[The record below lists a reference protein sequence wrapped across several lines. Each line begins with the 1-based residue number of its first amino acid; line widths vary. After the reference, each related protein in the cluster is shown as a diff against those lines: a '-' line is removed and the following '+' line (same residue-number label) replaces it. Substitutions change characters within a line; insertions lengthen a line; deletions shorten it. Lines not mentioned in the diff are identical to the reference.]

1 MIHPLSDVQTDKVG
15 EGTNVW
21 QYAIIL
27 KGATIG
33 KNCNINCHTFIEND
47 VVLGDNVT
55 VKSGVYLWDGIT
67 VKDNVFIGP
76 NVTFTNDKRPRSK
89 KYPDSFQKTIIKE
102 NASIGA
108 GAIILGGLEIGANA
122 MIAAGSLVTKNVP
135 EKALVK
141 GSPAIVSAWLNDDGT
156 KMEYKNGFFEDNKG
170 NMWQVINNELILK
183 L

>member
-1 MIHPLSDVQTDKVG
+1 MIHLLSDVQTDKVG

-76 NVTFTNDKRPRSK
+76 NATFTNDKRPRSK
-89 KYPDSFQKTIIKE
+89 KYPDSFQKTIINE

-108 GAIILGGLEIGANA
+108 GAIILGGIEIGANA
-122 MIAAGSLVTKNVP
+122 LIAAGSLVTKNVP
-135 EKALVK
+135 ENALVK

-156 KMEYKNGFFEDNKG
+156 KMEYKNGFYEDNKG
-170 NMWQVINNELILK
+170 YKWQVINNELILK